1 MTEDT
6 PLPFDLPAVDR
17 KKITVDFAG
26 GNQSSVGGLLLLR
39 QSEAQLGVC
48 QRITNA
54 MPDHRDQSR
63 IEHQVSEAVGSTG
76 PGVSDACG
84 DRDGKGA
91 AREEMTRWGR
101 ISRIAVG
108 PLQDNCLG
116 LASMNSIADTANLL
130 KSSNNTR
137 TNQVSRAK

>member
-26 GNQSSVGGLLLLR
+26 GNQSSDGGLLWLR

-48 QRITNA
+48 QRVASA

-63 IEHQVSEAVGSTG
+63 IEHQSAPWKGAITQWKTD
-76 PGVSDACG
+76 PPATFVSD
-84 DRDGKGA
+84 
-91 AREEMTRWGR
+91 M
-101 ISRIAVG
+101 
-108 PLQDNCLG
+108 P
-116 LASMNSIADTANLL
+116 
-130 KSSNNTR
+130 
-137 TNQVSRAK
+137 